1 MILIVCLSLHHAKR
15 SERWSDIA
23 PGFCRAMHCDWGFH
37 FGLLASY
44 EHTPTCLPL
53 SHSGEIFP
61 PECPPSL
68 PRGLVPP
75 LLWPPE
81 TRVAA
86 SAIGS
91 TGTSPSPRLR
101 LDRCPCRHRPNY
113 PSGIGGPLF
122 GANRSIPVFRISV
135 FIGVTSKSSTW
146 NRCWMCRQCCEQT
159 QRVPAI
165 REWNRNS
172 VRGNARWTVNGIY
185 GEAFPLLFAIR
196 NNLGAGD

>member
-23 PGFCRAMHCDWGFH
+23 PGVCRAMHCDWGFH

-68 PRGLVPP
+68 PRALVPP

-122 GANRSIPVFRISV
+122 GAKPVDSGFPHLG
-135 FIGVTSKSSTW
+135 FH
-146 NRCWMCRQCCEQT
+146 
-159 QRVPAI
+159 
-165 REWNRNS
+165 
-172 VRGNARWTVNGIY
+172 RGHLQIFNL
-185 GEAFPLLFAIR
+185 ESLLDVSPM
-196 NNLGAGD
+196 L